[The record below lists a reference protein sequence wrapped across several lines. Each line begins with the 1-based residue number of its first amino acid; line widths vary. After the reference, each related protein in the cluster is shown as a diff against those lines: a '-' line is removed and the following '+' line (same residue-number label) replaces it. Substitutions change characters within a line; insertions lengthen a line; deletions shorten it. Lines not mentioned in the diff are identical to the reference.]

1 VNATYR
7 ALDPASGGVLWTN
20 SIPGESSWQFQVDN
34 GLLVIISSR
43 EAGTSGSSKLGYC
56 FVDTAAGQ
64 ISDVNPLDVI
74 SSRVLQLDDPA
85 RSGPGRSPVVLIDGE
100 ALPISPE
107 FAEGV
112 TRTVV
117 LFDSSIEDELED
129 SWTWRAVYQDRIYY
143 SLLDGDLVSIPI
155 PNE

>member
-1 VNATYR
+1 
-7 ALDPASGGVLWTN
+7 
-20 SIPGESSWQFQVDN
+20 
-34 GLLVIISSR
+34 
-43 EAGTSGSSKLGYC
+43 LGYC

-64 ISDVNPLDVI
+64 ISDANPLDVI

-112 TRTVV
+112 TGTVV